1 MVPAYPGCSGKET
14 IKRCSGGGGGGG
26 SIAIAMDIYCV
37 ILDSD
42 SMEERHHVAGVGIGK
57 PELVVKHTETE
68 KKLTE

>member
-1 MVPAYPGCSGKET
+1 MVPAYPGCPGKET

-42 SMEERHHVAGVGIGK
+42 SRRNVTM
-57 PELVVKHTETE
+57 
-68 KKLTE
+68 